1 MPEYIVGIALTSLL
15 GALGFLNRR
24 IDMVNSRLE
33 AHELKVAENYVTKA
47 EVSQNFERLFEMLI
61 RLRTRWTLMSLKNHT
76 KSTKSRESTISD
88 CISWLLKTSQSSGGL
103 FVGYVT
109 QLTIEQI

>member
-24 IDMVNSRLE
+24 IDMVSSRLE

-61 RLRTRWTLMSLKNHT
+61 RLEDKVDAHVSEEPFKIDKIKRKYNL
-76 KSTKSRESTISD
+76 
-88 CISWLLKTSQSSGGL
+88 
-103 FVGYVT
+103 
-109 QLTIEQI
+109 